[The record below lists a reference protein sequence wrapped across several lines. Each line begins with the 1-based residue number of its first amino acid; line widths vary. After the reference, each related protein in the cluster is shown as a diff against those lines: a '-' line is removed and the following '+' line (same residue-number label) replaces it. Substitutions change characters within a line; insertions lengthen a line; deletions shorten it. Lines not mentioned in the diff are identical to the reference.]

1 MANLE
6 KVLELSEL
14 ILELRKEQEQ
24 NLAEVNRL
32 QIGQYSI
39 DQKIRH
45 YTWLLENELEGGG
58 EENEV
63 KQHQR
68 PETVKGYQYK
78 RP

>member
-1 MANLE
+1 MANIE
-6 KVLELSEL
+6 KVLDLSEL

-24 NLAEVNRL
+24 NLAEVDRVL
-32 QIGQYSI
+32 TKLESVGQ
-39 DQKIRH
+39 KLRH

-63 KQHQR
+63 KQHPR
-68 PETVKGYQYK
+68 PEAVKGYQHP

>member
-24 NLAEVNRL
+24 NLAEVNRVL
-32 QIGQYSI
+32 AKLESV
-39 DQKIRH
+39 DQKLRH
-45 YTWLLENELEGGG
+45 YTWLLENELEEGG

>member
-24 NLAEVNRL
+24 NLAEVNRVL
-32 QIGQYSI
+32 TKLESV
-39 DQKIRH
+39 DQKLRH
-45 YTWLLENELEGGG
+45 YTWLLENELEEGG

-63 KQHQR
+63 KQHQEFTR
-68 PETVKGYQYK
+68 VKGYKYK